1 MNIGIN
7 SVLTVPFLAGKSL
20 QLQLREEGV
29 QPLLQEFPGQASGKC
44 LVFIS
49 EPDTQDSKTIERTM
63 LGLPGASRLFTRR
76 WFDDAQNAEV
86 LRSAYIVYAVGFNL
100 STEER

>member
-1 MNIGIN
+1 MEATCAL
-7 SVLTVPFLAGKSL
+7 SAMVEMA
-20 QLQLREEGV
+20 
-29 QPLLQEFPGQASGKC
+29 QPWW
-44 LVFIS
+44 